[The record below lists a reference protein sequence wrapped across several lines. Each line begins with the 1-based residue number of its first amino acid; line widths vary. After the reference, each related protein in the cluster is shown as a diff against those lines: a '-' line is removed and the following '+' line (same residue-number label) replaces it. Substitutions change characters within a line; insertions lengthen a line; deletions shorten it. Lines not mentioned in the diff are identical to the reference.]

1 LPENGCVECKNFTVY
16 VPQMDPE
23 TKGLNAN
30 RTEFRESQRVV

>member
-1 LPENGCVECKNFTVY
+1 
-16 VPQMDPE
+16 MDPE